1 VFQEL
6 KVKPLP
12 TVLAS
17 FSGGSK
23 GCMYKVIQ
31 LLDGRCEGDAT
42 MVCHAFPLFPFNS
55 IHTFILIT
63 STEGIGSC
71 EEILLELLFKTCVE
85 TNVCQLSYGLGT
97 ARS

>member
-1 VFQEL
+1 MPVFQEL

-31 LLDGRCEGDAT
+31 
-42 MVCHAFPLFPFNS
+42 VCVCLVLS
-55 IHTFILIT
+55 V
-63 STEGIGSC
+63 GI
-71 EEILLELLFKTCVE
+71 
-85 TNVCQLSYGLGT
+85 
-97 ARS
+97 